1 MFQFLLN
8 ARRALSTYCLAV
20 QIFFIEIE
28 TSQNSYVSKAQ
39 QKRLL
44 LNPPTSLNV
53 CCQQL
58 FKTVKFPVTTF
69 TNRNAPR
76 LIILENLFVIVASWP
91 QIVREPIPLI

>member
-1 MFQFLLN
+1 MMLQALFKLLEE
-8 ARRALSTYCLAV
+8 LLGCLAV

-58 FKTVKFPVTTF
+58 F
-69 TNRNAPR
+69 
-76 LIILENLFVIVASWP
+76 
-91 QIVREPIPLI
+91 QDC